1 MQCLMKNLKVLPH
14 IGMGGAVLDEES
26 VSPYWNG
33 GGQCLKKFFLVL
45 EGCYI
50 QMEHGL
56 HRLQS
61 STSTKYKYALKR
73 LVKKIEYDV
82 FLSTLC
88 ITITPPT
95 HIHGSVR
102 SYWIKY
108 SSNHVSSS
116 PVPRLPLFF
125 VLQFVF
131 SITHGSG
138 RAAKNRKGMGTLIT

>member
-1 MQCLMKNLKVLPH
+1 M
-14 IGMGGAVLDEES
+14 LDEES

-102 SYWIKY
+102 FYWIGY

-125 VLQFVF
+125 VLQFACQYNTRKWK
-131 SITHGSG
+131 SGKKQERHGNTHHVNDIRWTQGGRRGEGSTF
-138 RAAKNRKGMGTLIT
+138 K